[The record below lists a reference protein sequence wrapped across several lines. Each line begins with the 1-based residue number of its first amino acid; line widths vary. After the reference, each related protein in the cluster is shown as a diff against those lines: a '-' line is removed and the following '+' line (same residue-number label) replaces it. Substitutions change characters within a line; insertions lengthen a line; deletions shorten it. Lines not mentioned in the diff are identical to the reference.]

1 MAYSG
6 PERRLYPRWTVRDG
20 IECRLQTR
28 TRVRLIDISEGGA
41 LLAVDRPLPV
51 GTPAIVQSS
60 LGNAPFVSEIEI
72 RRAAPGGG
80 GGGRGALALGAIFVS
95 MDDQSRRCLKT
106 FLSVAG
112 S

>member
-1 MAYSG
+1 MAYGG
-6 PERRLYPRWTVRDG
+6 PERRLYPRWRVRDG

-51 GTPAIVQSS
+51 GTPATVRSS
-60 LGNAPFVSEIEI
+60 LGNAPFVSDIEI
-72 RRAAPGGG
+72 SRAAPAAGDRGG
-80 GGGRGALALGAIFVS
+80 LALGAIFVS
-95 MDDQSRRCLKT
+95 MDDQSRRCLKS